1 MTREELI
8 EKTEQLCELYKE
20 LEEEGVYGIMNSLSG
35 VRIQCK
41 RHTLK
46 KIAGDMLTETRIR
59 TTEEYPTETLVK
71 LDKFTAFALDEYE
84 PSKGE

>member
-20 LEEEGVYGIMNSLSG
+20 LGKEGVFGILHSMG
-35 VRIQCK
+35 ETRIQCEDY
-41 RHTLK
+41 TLAK
-46 KIAGDMLTETRIR
+46 FAGDIPTETRER

-71 LDKFTAFALDEYE
+71 LDKFTAFALDEV
-84 PSKGE
+84 PI

>member
-20 LEEEGVYGIMNSLSG
+20 LEKEGVYGIMHRLG
-35 VRIQCK
+35 EVRIQCE

-46 KIAGDMLTETRIR
+46 KIAGDLPTETRER

-71 LDKFTAFALDEYE
+71 LDKFTAFALDEKE
-84 PSKGE
+84 EENQ